1 VERVAAAS
9 REWAVCYSQAK
20 TQGKRRALTTSC
32 LIGHTG
38 FIGGNLAR
46 QTAFTDFYNSKNI
59 AEIEGRD
66 FGLMVVSGVTAT
78 KWWANQN
85 AGEDRQRIDS
95 LLGNL
100 SKVKADRVFVISTVD
115 VYPVTRGV
123 DESFDCHAA
132 ANHAYGVNRLYF
144 EDEMKRMFPEARIV
158 RIGGVFGHGLKKN
171 LIYDLLHDNG
181 VEKINL
187 GSSFQFYDVG
197 GLWADLVRME
207 DQGLSLVNL
216 LTEPVTMREI
226 VERVWPGKAVGTEPG
241 PLAAY
246 DVRTKYAAEMGGAGG
261 YLTSK
266 AQVLDGL
273 EKFVAAETAGAGV

>member
-1 VERVAAAS
+1 MER
-9 REWAVCYSQAK
+9 
-20 TQGKRRALTTSC
+20 SC
-32 LIGHTG
+32 LIGYTG

-46 QTAFTDFYNSKNI
+46 QTAFADLYNSKNI
-59 AEIEGRD
+59 GEIEGRE

-85 AGEDRQRIDS
+85 AEEDRRRIDS

-100 SKVKADRVFVISTVD
+100 SKVKAERVFVISTVD

-123 DESFDCHAA
+123 DEGFDCHGA
-132 ANHAYGVNRLYF
+132 ANHAYGGNRLYF
-144 EDEMKRMFPEARIV
+144 EDEMKRLFPAAKVV

-187 GSSFQFYDVG
+187 ESSFQFYDVG
-197 GLWADLVRME
+197 GLWNDLVRME
-207 DQGLSLVNL
+207 DNDLSLVNL
-216 LTEPVTMREI
+216 LTEPVTMGEI
-226 VERVWPGKAVGTEPG
+226 VERVWPGKVVGTEPG

-246 DVRTKYAAEMGGAGG
+246 DVRTKFAVEMGGADG
-261 YLTSK
+261 YLASK
-266 AQVLDGL
+266 AEVLDAL
-273 EKFVAAETAGAGV
+273 ESFVAAETASSGV

>member
-1 VERVAAAS
+1 MG
-9 REWAVCYSQAK
+9 
-20 TQGKRRALTTSC
+20 GKGRFDLMNSC

-46 QTAFTDFYNSKNI
+46 QTAFTDFYHSKNI
-59 AEIEGRD
+59 GEIEGRE

-85 AGEDRQRIDS
+85 AEEDRRRIDS

-100 SKVKADRVFVISTVD
+100 GKVKAERVFVISTVD
-115 VYPVTRGV
+115 VYPVTRDV

-144 EDEMKRMFPEARIV
+144 EDAMKRLFPRARIV

-207 DQGLSLVNL
+207 EQDLSLVNL
-216 LTEPVTMREI
+216 LTEPVTMGEI
-226 VERVWPGKAVGTEPG
+226 VERVWPGKVVGTEPG
-241 PLAAY
+241 PPAAY
-246 DVRTKYAAEMGGAGG
+246 DVRTRYAVEMGGAGG
-261 YLTSK
+261 YLASN
-266 AQVLDGL
+266 AEVLEGL

>member
-1 VERVAAAS
+1 M
-9 REWAVCYSQAK
+9 
-20 TQGKRRALTTSC
+20 TTNC

-46 QTAFTDFYNSKNI
+46 QTTFTEFYNSKNI
-59 AEIEGRD
+59 AEIEGREY
-66 FGLMVVSGVTAT
+66 GLMVVSGVTAT

-85 AGEDRQRIDS
+85 AAEDRRRIDS

-100 SKVKADRVFVISTVD
+100 SKVKAGRVFVISTVD
-115 VYPVTRGV
+115 VYPVTRGVDSVV

-144 EDEMKRMFPEARIV
+144 EDEMKRLFPEARVV
-158 RIGGVFGHGLKKN
+158 RIGGVFGRGLKKN

-197 GLWADLVRME
+197 GLWKDLVRME
-207 DQGLSLVNL
+207 DNDLSLVNL
-216 LTEPVTMREI
+216 LTEPVTMGEI
-226 VERVWPGKAVGTEPG
+226 VERVWPGKVVGTEPG

-246 DVRTKYAAEMGGAGG
+246 DVRTKYATEMGGAGG
-261 YLTSK
+261 YLATK
-266 AQVLDGL
+266 AEVLEGL
-273 EKFVAAETAGAGV
+273 EKFVAAEVAGA

>member
-1 VERVAAAS
+1 MN
-9 REWAVCYSQAK
+9 
-20 TQGKRRALTTSC
+20 SC

-59 AEIEGRD
+59 GEIEGRE

-85 AGEDRQRIDS
+85 AEEDRRRIDS

-100 SKVKADRVFVISTVD
+100 SKVKAERVFVISTVD

-144 EDEMKRMFPEARIV
+144 EDEMKRLFPEARVV

-197 GLWADLVRME
+197 GLWNDLVRME
-207 DQGLSLVNL
+207 DNDLSLVNL
-216 LTEPVTMREI
+216 LTEPVTMGEI
-226 VERVWPGKAVGTEPG
+226 VERVFRDAAWGKVVGTEPG

-246 DVRTKYAAEMGGAGG
+246 DVRTKYAEEMGGAGG
-261 YLTSK
+261 YLASK
-266 AQVLDGL
+266 AEVLDGL
-273 EKFVAAETAGAGV
+273 EAFVAAETAGGVSGGAV

>member
-1 VERVAAAS
+1 MYHEG
-9 REWAVCYSQAK
+9 
-20 TQGKRRALTTSC
+20 QGKIDFMNSC

-46 QTAFTDFYNSKNI
+46 QTAFTDVYNSTNI
-59 AEIEGRD
+59 GDIDGRE

-85 AGEDRQRIDS
+85 AEEDRRRIDS
-95 LLGNL
+95 LLENL
-100 SKVKADRVFVISTVD
+100 SQAKAERVFVISTVD
-115 VYPVTRGV
+115 VYPVTRDV
-123 DESFDCHAA
+123 DEGFDCHAA
-132 ANHAYGVNRLYF
+132 ANHAYGTNRLYF
-144 EDEMKRMFPEARIV
+144 EDEMKRLFPGARIV
-158 RIGGVFGHGLKKN
+158 RIGGVFGRGLKKN

-207 DQGLSLVNL
+207 DNDLSLVNL
-216 LTEPVTMREI
+216 LTEPVTMGEI
-226 VERVWPGKAVGTEPG
+226 VERVWPDKVVGTEPG
-241 PLAAY
+241 PIARY
-246 DVRTKYAAEMGGAGG
+246 DVRTKYAVEMGGAGG
-261 YLTSK
+261 YLASK

-273 EKFVAAETAGAGV
+273 AAFVAAETAGSAV

>member
-1 VERVAAAS
+1 MS
-9 REWAVCYSQAK
+9 D
-20 TQGKRRALTTSC
+20 SC

-46 QTAFTDFYNSKNI
+46 QTTFTEFFHSKNI
-59 AEIEGRD
+59 AEIEGRE

-85 AGEDRQRIDS
+85 AEEDRRRIDS

-100 SKVKADRVFVISTVD
+100 SKVKAGRVFVISTVD

-144 EDEMKRMFPEARIV
+144 EDEMKRMFPEARVV
-158 RIGGVFGHGLKKN
+158 RIGGVFGRGLKKN

-207 DQGLSLVNL
+207 EQGLSLVNL
-216 LTEPVTMREI
+216 LTEPVTMGEI
-226 VERVWPGKAVGTEPG
+226 VERVWPGKVVGTEPG

-246 DVRTKYAAEMGGAGG
+246 DVRTKYAEEMGGAGG
-261 YLTSK
+261 YLASK
-266 AQVLDGL
+266 AEVLERL
-273 EKFVAAETAGAGV
+273 EKFVAAEVASA